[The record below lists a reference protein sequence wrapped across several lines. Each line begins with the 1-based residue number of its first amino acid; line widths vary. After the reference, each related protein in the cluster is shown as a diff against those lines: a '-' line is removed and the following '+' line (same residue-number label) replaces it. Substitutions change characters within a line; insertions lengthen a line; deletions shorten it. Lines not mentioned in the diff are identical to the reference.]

1 MTETEL
7 AGSAAVAG
15 TGPRAGFR
23 RLLVNLGFANG
34 ALSAL
39 YAGIGTI
46 LLPQQIE
53 NLDRAHKVTALGVV
67 AGVSAAVA
75 LIFNPIGGSLSDRT
89 RSRFGRRA
97 PWLIAAPAGLLAA
110 LAFLGQAATVVLV
123 LVGWCLAQAVA
134 NLYQAPLTAVIPD
147 RVPTARRGAAS
158 AVVGV
163 ASVVGGVAGV
173 GIASQFTGHLLL
185 GYVLLALLLAVTAVV
200 FVAATADQPSAEGP
214 SRDRDQP
221 ERDQPERDRPQRDG
235 PQRDR
240 PQRAQP
246 RRDQHRLGRQ
256 LADFMSALRHRDFA
270 LVFASRA
277 ASILGYFLVV
287 GYELY
292 ILTNYIKPPAGMKPA
307 QGVTVL
313 AAISAVGALLAA
325 AISGP
330 LSDRLGRRKPFV
342 FASSAVAGAG
352 CMLPVLSPTFGT
364 VEIFAAF
371 AGVAFGT
378 YLSVDAALVT
388 LVLPRSEDAARDLGV
403 LNIANAGPQ
412 VLAPLLALLIINHL
426 GGYPTLFIAGGCC
439 GIVGAVTVTG
449 VRSVR

>member
-7 AGSAAVAG
+7 AGSAAVAP
-15 TGPRAGFR
+15 TRRRAGLR
-23 RLLVNLGFANG
+23 RLLLSLGIANG
-34 ALSAL
+34 ALAAL

-53 NLDRAHKVTALGVV
+53 NIDRAHKVTALGVV

-97 PWLIAAPAGLLAA
+97 PWLVAAPLGLVAA
-110 LAFLGQAATVVLV
+110 VAFLGRAGTVLLV
-123 LVGWCLAQAVA
+123 LAGWCLAQAVA

-147 RVPTARRGAAS
+147 RVGPTRRGAAS

-173 GIASQFTGHLLL
+173 GIASQFSGHLLL
-185 GYVLLALLLAVTAVV
+185 GYIVLGVLLAVTAVL
-200 FVAATADQPSAEGP
+200 FVGTTADQPSARRP
-214 SRDRDQP
+214 RP
-221 ERDQPERDRPQRDG
+221 ERDQRS
-235 PQRDR
+235 
-240 PQRAQP
+240 
-246 RRDQHRLGRQ
+246 LGRR
-256 LADFMSALRHRDFA
+256 LADFMSALRYRDFA

-292 ILTNYIKPPAGMKPA
+292 ILTNYIRPPAGMKPA

-352 CMLPVLSPTFGT
+352 CILPVISPTFGT

-412 VLAPLLALLIINHL
+412 VIAPLLALLIINHL
-426 GGYPTLFIAGGCC
+426 GGYPTLFVAGGCC
-439 GIVGAVTVTG
+439 GIGGAVAVTG

>member
-1 MTETEL
+1 MAETEL

-15 TGPRAGFR
+15 PRRRSGFR
-23 RLLVNLGFANG
+23 VLLVNLGIASG

-39 YAGIGTI
+39 YAGAGTI

-75 LIFNPIGGSLSDRT
+75 LIFNPVGGSLSDRT

-97 PWLIAAPAGLLAA
+97 PWLISAPVGLLAA
-110 LAFLGQAATVVLV
+110 LAFLGRAGTVILV
-123 LVGWCLAQAVA
+123 LLGWCVAQAVG

-147 RVPTARRGAAS
+147 RVPRARRGAAS
-158 AVVGV
+158 AVTGV
-163 ASVVGGVAGV
+163 ALVVGGVAGV

-185 GYVLLALLLAVTAVV
+185 GYLVLGLLLTATAVL
-200 FVAATADQPSAEGP
+200 FVAATADQSSAQMPRPG
-214 SRDRDQP
+214 
-221 ERDQPERDRPQRDG
+221 RDRPESS
-235 PQRDR
+235 
-240 PQRAQP
+240 
-246 RRDQHRLGRQ
+246 QHRPGSR
-256 LADFMSALRHRDFA
+256 LADFLSALRHRDFA

-292 ILTNYIKPPAGMKPA
+292 ILTNYIRPPAGMKPA

-313 AAISAVGALLAA
+313 AAISAAGALLAA
-325 AISGP
+325 AVSGP
-330 LSDRLGRRKPFV
+330 LSDRLNRRKPFV

-352 CMLPVLSPTFGT
+352 CVLPVISPTFGT

-388 LVLPRSEDAARDLGV
+388 LVLPRSQDAARDLGV

-439 GIVGAVTVTG
+439 GIAGAGAVMG
-449 VRSVR
+449 VQSVR

>member
-7 AGSAAVAG
+7 AGSAAAAG
-15 TGPRAGFR
+15 TRRRAGFR
-23 RLLVNLGFANG
+23 RLLANLGIANG

-39 YAGIGTI
+39 YAGVGTI

-75 LIFNPIGGSLSDRT
+75 LVFNPIGGSLSDRT

-97 PWLIAAPAGLLAA
+97 PWLIVAPTGLLAA
-110 LAFLGQAATVVLV
+110 LAFLGQAASVVLV

-147 RVPTARRGAAS
+147 RVPVARRGAAS

-163 ASVVGGVAGV
+163 ASVVGVAGV
-173 GIASQFTGHLLL
+173 GIASQFTAHLLL
-185 GYVLLALLLAVTAVV
+185 GYLTLGVLLAVTAVL
-200 FVAATADQPSAEGP
+200 FVAATADKPSAQMP
-214 SRDRDQP
+214 RP
-221 ERDQPERDRPQRDG
+221 ERDQRSPGSR
-235 PQRDR
+235 
-240 PQRAQP
+240 
-246 RRDQHRLGRQ
+246 

-292 ILTNYIKPPAGMKPA
+292 ILTDYIRPPAGMKPA

-325 AISGP
+325 AVSGP
-330 LSDRLGRRKPFV
+330 LSDRLNRRKPFV

-352 CMLPVLSPTFGT
+352 CILPVISPTFGT

-388 LVLPRSEDAARDLGV
+388 LVLPRTENAARDLGV

-426 GGYPTLFIAGGCC
+426 GGYPILFIAGGCC
-439 GIVGAVTVTG
+439 GIIGAVAVTG

>member
-1 MTETEL
+1 MTNTGL
-7 AGSAAVAG
+7 AGSPPVSEMSR
-15 TGPRAGFR
+15 PEGFR
-23 RLLVNLGFANG
+23 RLLAGLGISNG

-39 YAGIGTI
+39 YAGIGVI

-53 NLDRAHKVTALGVV
+53 NIDRAHKITALGVV

-75 LIFNPIGGSLSDRT
+75 LVFNPIGGSLSDRT

-97 PWLIAAPAGLLAA
+97 PWLVAASAA
-110 LAFLGQAATVVLV
+110 LLLPLALMGQAGTVVLV
-123 LVGWCLAQAVA
+123 LLAWCLAQATA
-134 NLYQAPLTAVIPD
+134 NLYQAPLTAVLPD
-147 RVPTARRGAAS
+147 RVPPSRRGSAS

-163 ASVVGGVAGV
+163 ASVIGGVAGV
-173 GIASQFTGHLLL
+173 GIASQFTGHLLTGYLML
-185 GYVLLALLLAVTAVV
+185 GLVLAGSAAW
-200 FVAATADQPSAEGP
+200 FVLTTRDQPSADMP
-214 SRDRDQP
+214 RPARDRRSP
-221 ERDQPERDRPQRDG
+221 ATR
-235 PQRDR
+235 
-240 PQRAQP
+240 
-246 RRDQHRLGRQ
+246 
-256 LADFMSALRHRDFA
+256 LADFLSALRHRDFA
-270 LVFASRA
+270 LVFVSRA

-292 ILTNYIKPPAGMKPA
+292 ILTNYIRPPGMKPA

-313 AAISAVGALLAA
+313 AAISAVGALIAA

-330 LSDRLGRRKPFV
+330 LSDRLNRRKPFV

-352 CMLPVLSPTFGT
+352 CILPVISPTFTT

-378 YLSVDAALVT
+378 YLSVDAALIT

-412 VLAPLLALLIINHL
+412 VLAPLFALVIINHL
-426 GGYPTLFIAGGCC
+426 GGYPALFIAGGCC
-439 GIVGAVTVTG
+439 GIVGAVAVMG

>member
-1 MTETEL
+1 MAETEL

-15 TGPRAGFR
+15 ARRRPGFR
-23 RLLVNLGFANG
+23 VLLVNLGIASG

-39 YAGIGTI
+39 YAGVGTI
-46 LLPQQIE
+46 LLPQQVE

-75 LIFNPIGGSLSDRT
+75 LIFNPVGGSLSDRT

-97 PWLIAAPAGLLAA
+97 PWLIGAPVGLLAA
-110 LAFLGQAATVVLV
+110 LAFLGRAGTVILV
-123 LVGWCLAQAVA
+123 LLGWCAAQAVG

-147 RVPTARRGAAS
+147 RVPRARRGAAS
-158 AVVGV
+158 AVTGV
-163 ASVVGGVAGV
+163 ASVVGGVTGV

-185 GYVLLALLLAVTAVV
+185 GYLVLGLLLAATAVL
-200 FVAATADQPSAEGP
+200 FVVATTDQPSAQMP
-214 SRDRDQP
+214 RP
-221 ERDQPERDRPQRDG
+221 ERD
-235 PQRDR
+235 
-240 PQRAQP
+240 P
-246 RRDQHRLGRQ
+246 RSPGRR
-256 LADFMSALRHRDFA
+256 LADFLSALRHRDFA

-292 ILTNYIKPPAGMKPA
+292 ILTNYIRPPAGMKPA

-313 AAISAVGALLAA
+313 AAISAVGALVAA
-325 AISGP
+325 AVSGP

-342 FASSAVAGAG
+342 IASSAVAGVG
-352 CMLPVLSPTFGT
+352 CILPVISPTFGT

-412 VLAPLLALLIINHL
+412 VLAPLIALLIINHL

-439 GIVGAVTVTG
+439 GVVGAVAVTG